1 MLSNTYNMNLT
12 DIQKKVVSRLLQ
24 DVMYADG
31 NVTRSEITLLL
42 QLHKKLGI
50 SENQMEEARHL
61 GDSCYAVL
69 NQMLPEEKELIAHLL
84 HQMINADG
92 EVHDEE
98 LKVYKKLSNA
108 VGFLITNSG
117 KAS

>member
-1 MLSNTYNMNLT
+1 MNLT
-12 DIQKKVVSRLLQ
+12 DIQKKVVSKLLQ

-31 NVTRSEITLLL
+31 SVTRSEITLLL

-50 SENQMEEARHL
+50 SQSQMEESRHF
-61 GDSCYAVL
+61 GDSYYAII
-69 NQMLPEEKELIAHLL
+69 NQMLPEEKELLANIV

-98 LKVYKKLSNA
+98 LKVYKKFCNA
-108 VGFLITNSG
+108 VGFQITSG
-117 KAS
+117 EKAG